1 MIYTALA
8 IGVIFGALGAFIA
21 ERKGRSHTE
30 GFILGFLF
38 GLIGLLIE
46 LILSSKKED

>member
-1 MIYTALA
+1 MIYTVLA
-8 IGVIFGALGAFIA
+8 IGIVFGALGAFIA

-38 GLIGLLIE
+38 GLIGVLIE
-46 LILSSKKED
+46 LILSPKDSD